1 MKFKLQSI
9 LDLRENMEK
18 VKQRELGTTL
28 IERQDLERQRMSLY
42 ISKDELSEL
51 TRQHMTYKVNI
62 YELQQARKYSK
73 CIEEQIQKK
82 TTEITQKEQQIEKK
96 KKELSEAVKQRKI
109 IENLKEIKREEY
121 LEEEKK
127 HANNLIDELISYKYT
142 AKERGD

>member
-1 MKFKLQSI
+1 MKFKLQPI
-9 LDLRENMEK
+9 LNLRENMEK
-18 VKQRELGTTL
+18 VKQRELGITL
-28 IERQDLERQRMSLY
+28 MERQDLESQRLSLY
-42 ISKDELSEL
+42 ISQDELSGF
-51 TRQHMTYKVNI
+51 TKQHMIHKVNI
-62 YELQQARKYSK
+62 YELQQAKRYNK

-82 TTEITQKEQQIEKK
+82 TAEIAQKEQQIKNK